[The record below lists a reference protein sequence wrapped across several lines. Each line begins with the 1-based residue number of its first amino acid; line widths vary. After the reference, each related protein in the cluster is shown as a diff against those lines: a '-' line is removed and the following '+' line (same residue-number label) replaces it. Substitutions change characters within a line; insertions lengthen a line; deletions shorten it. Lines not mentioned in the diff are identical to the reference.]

1 MNLEQLETFIEITET
16 GNFNRAAENLNVT
29 QSTVS
34 ARIRGL
40 ENHLGK
46 SLFERSHAGVTLS
59 AAGQQFRRYA
69 TGMMELWRQ
78 AKFEVKLPE
87 GFSASIRLGSQ
98 VSLWDHLV
106 LKWMPW
112 MRTHAPKIAICVE
125 ADYSSSM
132 LRMLSDGLLDISVM
146 YSPRQMSGF
155 TVEKLLD
162 EELMLVS
169 TKKNAP
175 LPPNDPDYVFVDWG
189 EVFWTAHVEAFGNM
203 PTPAVSAGLGP
214 LGMRYVL
221 ENGGSGYFPIRAIR
235 PYLNKGQLFT
245 IENAPIIERPAYMI
259 YPKAPKNEEAT
270 NLALQGMRL
279 AAAL

>member
-40 ENHLGK
+40 EDHLGK
-46 SLFERSHAGVTLS
+46 SLFDRSHSGVTLS
-59 AAGQQFRRYA
+59 AAGRQFSRYA
-69 TGMMELWRQ
+69 IGMMEMWRQ
-78 AKFEVKLPE
+78 AKFQVKLPE
-87 GFSASIRLGSQ
+87 GFISSIRLGSQ

-112 MRTHAPKIAICVE
+112 MRANAPKIAISVE

-146 YSPRQMSGF
+146 YSPRQMTGF
-155 TVEKLLD
+155 TVERLLE

-169 TKKNAP
+169 TKKNGP

-189 EVFWTAHVEAFGNM
+189 EEFWTAHVETFGNM

-221 ENGGSGYFPIRAIR
+221 ENGGSGYFPIRALR
-235 PYLNKGQLFT
+235 PYLDDGTLHAIDNT
-245 IENAPIIERPAYMI
+245 PIIKRPAYMI
-259 YPKAPKNEEAT
+259 YPKNPRNTDAT
-270 NLALQGMRL
+270 ELALQGLRL
-279 AAAL
+279 AAAQ